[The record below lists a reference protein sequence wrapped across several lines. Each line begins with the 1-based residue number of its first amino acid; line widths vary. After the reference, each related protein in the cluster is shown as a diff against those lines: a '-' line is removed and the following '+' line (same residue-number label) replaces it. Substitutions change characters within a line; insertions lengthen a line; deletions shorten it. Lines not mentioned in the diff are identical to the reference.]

1 MSRKNCLVKLSGD
14 CLEGSVLEWIREL
27 SRTHF
32 VVICVGGGTQIKV
45 AFAKAGF
52 PSENYGP
59 LGRETTS
66 FAERQLARD
75 VLEENQATLQDRLAE
90 EGIPAIVVI
99 PVLEIGNVL
108 CHVNADQF
116 VLTAYLGYDAV
127 YVVTLPERE
136 AKKRKDFA
144 PYPKIT
150 VVSFPNE
157 QAPMSVLPKGNTSD
171 GQSAETSTQDILCTL
186 K

>member
-1 MSRKNCLVKLSGD
+1 MSRKNCLIKLSGD

-32 VVICVGGGTQIKV
+32 VVICVGGGTQIKE
-45 AFAKAGF
+45 AFVKAGF

-59 LGRETTS
+59 LGRETKS

-75 VLEENQATLQDRLAE
+75 VLERNQATLQDRLAE
-90 EGIPAIVVI
+90 ENIPALVVI

-108 CHVNADQF
+108 CHVNGDQF

-136 AKKRKDFA
+136 AKKRKDFE

-157 QAPMSVLPKGNTSD
+157 QTPTPASPTGTNAGRAACKNLN
-171 GQSAETSTQDILCTL
+171 
-186 K
+186 

>member
-27 SRTHF
+27 SRTYF
-32 VVICVGGGTQIKV
+32 VVICVGGGTQIKK

-52 PSENYGP
+52 PDSDYGP
-59 LGRETTS
+59 LGRETKS

-75 VLEENQATLQDRLAE
+75 VLEHNQATLQDRLAE
-90 EGIPAIVVI
+90 ENIPAVVVI

-108 CHVNADQF
+108 CHVNGDQF

-150 VVSFPNE
+150 VMSFPHE
-157 QAPMSVLPKGNTSD
+157 QTAMSVLPTGTALD
-171 GQSAETSTQDILCTL
+171 GQHAETSTESIL
-186 K
+186 